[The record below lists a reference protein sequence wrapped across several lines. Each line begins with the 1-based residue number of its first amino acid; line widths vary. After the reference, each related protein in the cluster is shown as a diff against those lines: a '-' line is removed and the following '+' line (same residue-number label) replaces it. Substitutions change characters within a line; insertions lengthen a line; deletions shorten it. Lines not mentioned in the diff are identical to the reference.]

1 MSRTRIVKGKI
12 IKITHGDHFIY
23 SRGSIVNNGATK
35 VIQKGEDKGVFY
47 GKSNFPDLVYQ
58 PTELKLKSTFAH
70 DQLVKTAK
78 ELSEMTF
85 VLIMLQIFGNDIE
98 IEALS
103 NLYKDLCDRK
113 IEPPEIIVTK
123 DPIKNY
129 KANYTNKRKKILV
142 SKGFLEEAIEKN
154 DLKAEIAFGETTYI
168 TISWK

>member
-35 VIQKGEDKGVFY
+35 VIQKGEDKVVFY

-85 VLIMLQIFGNDIE
+85 VLIMLLWCILIVNFSAVWYIFQIY
-98 IEALS
+98 LM
-103 NLYKDLCDRK
+103 
-113 IEPPEIIVTK
+113 
-123 DPIKNY
+123 
-129 KANYTNKRKKILV
+129 
-142 SKGFLEEAIEKN
+142 
-154 DLKAEIAFGETTYI
+154 
-168 TISWK
+168 